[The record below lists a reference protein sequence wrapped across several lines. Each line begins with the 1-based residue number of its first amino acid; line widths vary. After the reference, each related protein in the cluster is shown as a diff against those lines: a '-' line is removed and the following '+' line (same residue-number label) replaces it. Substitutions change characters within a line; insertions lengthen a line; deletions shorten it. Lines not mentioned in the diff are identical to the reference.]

1 MARLAL
7 AGVAGA
13 VALVIAA
20 LAVWFLGQSLTL
32 ALEAIPLSPA
42 VSMLIVG
49 VIGLLLAGL
58 IAGIGRLMACSH
70 RRAATPPASPAA
82 GVADVAAELGGLLAQ
97 RLTASSRSHPYGTI
111 GAALVSGL
119 IVGALPELRSLLA
132 SLLKK

>member
-7 AGVAGA
+7 AGAAGVA
-13 VALVIAA
+13 ALVVAA
-20 LAVWFLGQSLTL
+20 IAVWFLGQSLTL

-42 VSMLIVG
+42 VSTLTVG
-49 VIGLLLAGL
+49 LIGLLLAML
-58 IAGIGRLMACSH
+58 IALVGRIV
-70 RRAATPPASPAA
+70 AAPRHPAPTPASPAT

-111 GAALVSGL
+111 GTAVVAGL

>member
-7 AGVAGA
+7 AGAAGVA
-13 VALVIAA
+13 ALVVAA
-20 LAVWFLGQSLTL
+20 IAVWFLGQSLTL

-42 VSMLIVG
+42 VSTLTVG
-49 VIGLLLAGL
+49 LIGLLLAML
-58 IAGIGRLMACSH
+58 IALVGRLVAAP
-70 RRAATPPASPAA
+70 RRAATPASPAA
-82 GVADVAAELGGLLAQ
+82 GVADAAAELGGLLAQ

-111 GAALVSGL
+111 GTALVAGL